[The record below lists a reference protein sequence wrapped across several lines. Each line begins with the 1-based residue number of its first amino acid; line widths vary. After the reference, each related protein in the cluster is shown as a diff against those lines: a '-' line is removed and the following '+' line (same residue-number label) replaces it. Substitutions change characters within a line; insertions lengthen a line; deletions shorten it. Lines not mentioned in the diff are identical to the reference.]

1 MIPFSVKK
9 ETNHF
14 RMEKIAI
21 VGSGGFA
28 REILTL
34 IDAINQ
40 HQPTYEIAGFVDSD
54 TSKTIQWYPVIGD
67 DEFVNNT
74 HEVIS
79 IVIAVG
85 EPHLKR
91 KIRNKY
97 SNPLIKFPTLI
108 HPSVL
113 LGNKATVSIGEGCII
128 CAGCILTTDIV
139 IKDFVTL
146 NLMCTVGHD
155 TEIDNYCSFMPSVNI
170 SGEVKIEEGV
180 YVGTGAKIINQLEIG
195 KNTIVGAGA
204 VVANSLPADCTA
216 VGVPAKPIKYH

>member
-1 MIPFSVKK
+1 MD
-9 ETNHF
+9 
-14 RMEKIAI
+14 KIAI

-34 IDAINQ
+34 IDDINQ
-40 HQPTYEIAGFVDSD
+40 RQLKYEIVGFVDSD
-54 TSKTIQWYPVIGD
+54 TLKLIHGYPVIGD
-67 DEFVNNT
+67 DEYINNT
-74 HEVIS
+74 QEAIS
-79 IVIAVG
+79 VVLAVG

-97 SNPLIKFPTLI
+97 TNPLVKFPTLI

-113 LGNKATVSIGEGCII
+113 IGNMDSISIGKGCII
-128 CAGCILTTDIV
+128 CAGCILTTDIE

-155 TEIDNYCSFMPSVNI
+155 TKIDNYCSFMPSVNI
-170 SGEVKIEEGV
+170 SGEVNVNEGV

-195 KNTIVGAGA
+195 ENTIIGAGA
-204 VVANSLPADCTA
+204 VVAKSLPANCTA
-216 VGVPAKPIKYH
+216 VGVPAKPIKFH

>member
-1 MIPFSVKK
+1 MKTRP
-9 ETNHF
+9 
-14 RMEKIAI
+14 IAI

-34 IDAINQ
+34 IDDINQ
-40 HQPTYEIAGFVDSD
+40 RQPTYEVVGFVDSD
-54 TSKTIQWYPVIGD
+54 TSKTIHGYPVIGD
-67 DEFVNNT
+67 DDYVNKVK
-74 HEVIS
+74 EPLS
-79 IVIAVG
+79 LVIAVG

-97 SNPLIKFPTLI
+97 TNPLVKFPSLI

-113 LGNKATVSIGEGCII
+113 IGSKDTVSVGEGCII
-128 CAGCILTTDIV
+128 CAGCILTTDIK

-155 TEIDNYCSFMPSVNI
+155 TEINNYCSFMPSVNI
-170 SGEVKIEEGV
+170 SGEVKVNEGI

-195 KNTIVGAGA
+195 NNTIIGAGA
-204 VVANSLPADCTA
+204 VVAKSLPADCTA
-216 VGVPAKPIKYH
+216 VGVPAKPIKFNK